1 MKSTRKKTIA
11 AVGLF
16 ILGGI
21 AVAFTSTAAESR
33 EVWDNPYSA
42 SFPGKQSEVSSPNRL
57 FKIIDAEGH
66 HRTMRGHSL
75 FLLDNHNRRIPITNP
90 VDGNIFYRSM
100 EVLWCPD
107 STCFIL
113 NYWRGSNETIS
124 YLYRVS
130 DLEHPVDINQRIQSE
145 LEKRFSRENLQYPN
159 FLYVFADHWL
169 DAKTVK
175 IDVTINYTLKQ
186 KQALKDGQMPANEF
200 YLSYKWNLKDTFTLI
215 KAK

>member
-42 SFPGKQSEVSSPNRL
+42 SFPGKHSKVSSPNRL

-66 HRTMRGHSL
+66 HSTMPGHSL

-90 VDGNIFYRSM
+90 VDGDIFYRSM

-130 DLEHPVDINQRIQSE
+130 DLEHPVEINQRIQSE
-145 LEKRFSRENLQYPN
+145 LEKRFGRENLQYPN

-175 IDVTINYTLKQ
+175 IDVNINYTLKQ
-186 KQALKDGQMPANEF
+186 KQAPKDGQMPANEF
-200 YLSYKWNLKDTFTLI
+200 YLSYKWNLKDAFTLI